1 MCKTKES
8 STYMLDFVVSFV
20 ILHLNSTE
28 SMTEEQFI
36 KLSQK
41 GEGTQIEYKTC
52 TEQVSESLY
61 ETVCS
66 FLNHS
71 GGQILVGVKDDGEI
85 IGVNPDKA
93 EKLKANII
101 TSIKNKDLFMPC
113 PYFTPEIMEVNNK
126 TVLLLDIPCGQYVY
140 RYNDRFW
147 DRNGD
152 ADIDVTDH
160 PELLLSLFE
169 RKNPHLFEERIV
181 KNLTMDNLDHE
192 TFQFC
197 RNILAVIKP
206 GHPWLQLTDEEI
218 LVHTHIAK
226 KNSISGELE
235 LKYAALIL
243 FGKEEAIEDFIP
255 RYRFEALFHMCTYE
269 QYNDMTQFPNR
280 YDDRRTMRCNLIKV
294 YDQLTQFTERYL
306 PDKFYLPSGSTRR
319 EDIRWDLFREIIAN
333 LCVHADFSTGYA
345 CFFHVFKDRVVTKN
359 PTRLSPENP
368 EGELTL
374 QQLNNYTKNPLLVRV
389 FHELSWVEDMGSGTR
404 NILRYAPLY
413 YPDYKVEINN
423 GSQFIFSITYMEAT
437 SKEGENGTQT
447 EKMALKIG
455 ENGTQ
460 TEKMALK
467 KSDELKDDELQISLN
482 DTHENKKAVIKKRK
496 RQQGIISLIKQDQF
510 ITAEE
515 IAEKL
520 DAGLRTIR
528 RDLEDLKD
536 LIEYEGSAKGGHWK
550 FLK

>member
-1 MCKTKES
+1 
-8 STYMLDFVVSFV
+8 ML
-20 ILHLNSTE
+20 
-28 SMTEEQFI
+28 
-36 KLSQK
+36 
-41 GEGTQIEYKTC
+41 
-52 TEQVSESLY
+52 
-61 ETVCS
+61 
-66 FLNHS
+66 
-71 GGQILVGVKDDGEI
+71 
-85 IGVNPDKA
+85 
-93 EKLKANII
+93 
-101 TSIKNKDLFMPC
+101 
-113 PYFTPEIMEVNNK
+113 
-126 TVLLLDIPCGQYVY
+126 
-140 RYNDRFW
+140 
-147 DRNGD
+147 
-152 ADIDVTDH
+152 
-160 PELLLSLFE
+160 
-169 RKNPHLFEERIV
+169 
-181 KNLTMDNLDHE
+181 
-192 TFQFC
+192 
-197 RNILAVIKP
+197 
-206 GHPWLQLTDEEI
+206 
-218 LVHTHIAK
+218 
-226 KNSISGELE
+226 
-235 LKYAALIL
+235 
-243 FGKEEAIEDFIP
+243 
-255 RYRFEALFHMCTYE
+255 
-269 QYNDMTQFPNR
+269 
-280 YDDRRTMRCNLIKV
+280 
-294 YDQLTQFTERYL
+294 
-306 PDKFYLPSGSTRR
+306 
-319 EDIRWDLFREIIAN
+319 
-333 LCVHADFSTGYA
+333 
-345 CFFHVFKDRVVTKN
+345 FHVFKDRVVTKN

>member
-181 KNLTMDNLDHE
+181 KDLTMDNLDHE

-243 FGKEEAIEDFIP
+243 FGKEEAIEDFMP

-437 SKEGENGTQT
+437 SKEGEKGTQT
-447 EKMALKIG
+447 EKM
-455 ENGTQ
+455 T
-460 TEKMALK
+460 LK

-528 RDLEDLKD
+528 RDLENLKD